1 MRKYLSFVFLFVA
14 VLAYAQGPNGTGN
27 YYRDADGKKG
37 KALKTALHGIIN
49 SHTTL
54 SYNDLW
60 ECYKTTDVRAD
71 GKIWDMYSNIT
82 NYRPGTDQG
91 GNYSAEGDCYNREHS
106 MPKSWFGEASPMV
119 SDLMHIVPT
128 DGYVNNR
135 RSNYPFGETNGES
148 YKSANGFSKLGKST
162 TPGYSGT
169 VFEPN
174 DEYKGDFARIYFYM
188 VTCYENSVAS
198 WNSDMLASNTYP
210 AFKTWAL
217 DMLLRWAKE
226 DPVSEK
232 EINRNNAVY
241 GLQHNRNPFVDYP
254 GLEQYVWGSN
264 VDKAFS
270 FDNYDSTV
278 DPGSNPG
285 TGPGTGSGTDPVTPP
300 SGGEQVFRL
309 VTSTADLQVGKTY
322 LLVYAEGSLALSN
335 NAGKYYNGESVTI
348 SGNQITAEVDGSA
361 MPHQLV
367 LGGDA
372 SGYTF
377 YDVAGEGYLAINNND
392 NVLHKNAEVSDNA
405 KWTVSVSGDNAIIKS
420 NVYGDRTI
428 QYNAGAPRF
437 ATYKSSQEPVCLFV
451 NVTPPSG
458 VKTVGTMKNRKK
470 ILVYDL
476 HGRKVG
482 TAANLPSLPRGI
494 YMVGGKKV
502 MK

>member
-37 KALKTALHGIIN
+37 KALKTALHDIIN
-49 SHTTL
+49 SHTTI
-54 SYNDLW
+54 SYNGLW
-60 ECYKTTDVRAD
+60 DCYKTTDVRAD

-82 NYRPGTDQG
+82 NYRPGTDQA

-106 MPKSWFGEASPMV
+106 MPKSWFGDASPMV
-119 SDLMHIVPT
+119 SDLMHIFPT
-128 DGYVNNR
+128 DAYVNGR

-198 WNSDMLASNTYP
+198 WSSDMLANNKYP

-241 GLQHNRNPFVDYP
+241 NHQHNRNPFVDYP

-278 DPGSNPG
+278 DPGTDPG
-285 TGPGTGSGTDPVTPP
+285 T
-300 SGGEQVFRL
+300 
-309 VTSTADLQVGKTY
+309 
-322 LLVYAEGSLALSN
+322 
-335 NAGKYYNGESVTI
+335 
-348 SGNQITAEVDGSA
+348 
-361 MPHQLV
+361 
-367 LGGDA
+367 
-372 SGYTF
+372 
-377 YDVAGEGYLAINNND
+377 
-392 NVLHKNAEVSDNA
+392 
-405 KWTVSVSGDNAIIKS
+405 
-420 NVYGDRTI
+420 
-428 QYNAGAPRF
+428 
-437 ATYKSSQEPVCLFV
+437 
-451 NVTPPSG
+451 
-458 VKTVGTMKNRKK
+458 
-470 ILVYDL
+470 
-476 HGRKVG
+476 
-482 TAANLPSLPRGI
+482 
-494 YMVGGKKV
+494 
-502 MK
+502 